1 MTSGSI
7 VRGYWLNRAFND
19 LREPAARTEWL
30 ADLDGYLAK
39 YPLTDEEKRAVTSGD
54 WPGCIALGASVYTL
68 TKVGATI
75 GVSLLVSSVIS
86 RWTARLPSFLRTAN
100 ITSKV
105 KARSCP
111 VQRSPITMP
120 AG

>member
-1 MTSGSI
+1 MTSGTA

-19 LREPAARTEWL
+19 LREPAARDAWL
-30 ADLDGYLAK
+30 ADLNGYLAR

-75 GVSLLVSSVIS
+75 GMSLLEMGAQMRGQTMAEFGEFLKAQNARV
-86 RWTARLPSFLRTAN
+86 TAYHLVPDDSED
-100 ITSKV
+100 V
-105 KARSCP
+105 D
-111 VQRSPITMP
+111 
-120 AG
+120 G

>member
-1 MTSGSI
+1 MTTGSI

-19 LREPAARTEWL
+19 LREPMARTEWL

-39 YPLTDEEKRAVTSGD
+39 YPLTDAEKRAVTSGD

-75 GVSLLVSSVIS
+75 GVSLLEMGAQMRGQTMEEFIEFLKAQNASV
-86 RWTARLPSFLRTAN
+86 TAYHLVPDL
-100 ITSKV
+100 V
-105 KARSCP
+105 ED
-111 VQRSPITMP
+111 VD
-120 AG
+120 G